1 MWDNIWIC
9 YFWIM
14 ILLKVPEVPILYP
27 WMLHTNQHAVNLP
40 WEHGTEGLILGSDA
54 IVYVSSSNKIACS
67 TKHLSR
73 TNRRK
78 MNKCV
83 CLMDKAWKLRNSTSY
98 FWNTLLSRV
107 SSVRIS
113 AIKSPPELF
122 LHSFK
127 NAYCPFAEVCSG
139 LSSPYCLA
147 SLPNIKQ
154 HSWLTLGPHSNSFNA
169 PHMG

>member
-1 MWDNIWIC
+1 
-9 YFWIM
+9 M

-27 WMLHTNQHAVNLP
+27 WMLHTNQYAVNLP

-67 TKHLSR
+67 TKHLFR

-78 MNKCV
+78 TDKCV

-98 FWNTLLSRV
+98 FWNALLSWV

-122 LHSFK
+122 LHSVK

-139 LSSPYCLA
+139 LSSPYSLA
-147 SLPNIKQ
+147 SLLMLNNIVD
-154 HSWLTLGPHSNSFNA
+154 WL
-169 PHMG
+169 